1 MSTIKVADLQHISNS
16 NNSISIA
23 QNSSVA
29 LKHSGNQKLI
39 TTANG
44 VDITGSCTAT
54 SFTGDGANLTNL
66 PVDLTQLN
74 ANNLSSGTIPNDRF
88 PTTLPAIDGS
98 ALTGISAGAL
108 ELVTSGTISSNTI
121 SVSFDSTV
129 LTTDSRYLLHFFGIT
144 ASMSDLYIDATA
156 SNAAGTTTYGYGS
169 QYWYDVITHGY
180 GGTNGNQ
187 SSSVWRLYTHGYG
200 SGEGTY
206 LNMEFN
212 TSLYPFI
219 SGKVMY
225 VDNPSGNSHFHGRI
239 SNTVSDT
246 KITGIRLRDQ
256 YGYSFRSGSHYKLYK
271 YV

>member
-1 MSTIKVADLQHISNS
+1 F
-16 NNSISIA
+16 
-23 QNSSVA
+23 
-29 LKHSGNQKLI
+29 
-39 TTANG
+39 ANG
-44 VDITGSCTAT
+44 VTAT

-66 PVDLTQLN
+66 PVDLTQLS
-74 ANNLSSGTIPNDRF
+74 ATNLTSGTIPDARF
-88 PTTLPAIDGS
+88 PATLPAIDGS
-98 ALTGISAGAL
+98 ALTGLSAGAL
-108 ELVTSGTISSNTI
+108 ELVNSGTISSSTT

-144 ASMSDLYIDATA
+144 ASQSDLYIDATA
-156 SNAAGTTTYGYGS
+156 SNAAGTYTYAYGS
-169 QYWYDVITHGY
+169 QNWYDVITHGY

-187 SSSVWRLYTHGYG
+187 VSSVWRLYTHGYG

-206 LNMEFN
+206 LTMEFN

-219 SGKVMY
+219 SGHVMY

-256 YGYSFRSGSHYKLYK
+256 YGYAFRSGSHYKLYK
-271 YV
+271 FL